1 MICPLAIHVPL
12 VPPVTCAPSS
22 CTPSFL
28 EAQDLKLRGFIRRV
42 QKEPY
47 QRLGSAEEKPGCF
60 TSVNNRSGGQTG
72 NLRKVRRPIQFS
84 WDQFILHNWS
94 LKEFTE
100 LLSIE
105 QYIYI
110 HIYIYTYTYIYNR
123 ISAIFR
129 GVRPWFPVRCPWRQ
143 SVELRF
149 FHQAIDHSSDLHPDT
164 LFWHSI
170 IWKYIWLIY
179 FDILSDFFWYS
190 IWHIFWRSI
199 WHLFWHSF
207 WHVLGSMRAQT
218 RHDSLRPTVTTTW
231 QKTNTRRRKD

>member
-1 MICPLAIHVPL
+1 MAFNDQSMIESGHWNWL
-12 VPPVTCAPSS
+12 TCRDVIPWDFGAFTAFTYIRDKPILF
-22 CTPSFL
+22 P
-28 EAQDLKLRGFIRRV
+28 GFHR
-42 QKEPY
+42 
-47 QRLGSAEEKPGCF
+47 
-60 TSVNNRSGGQTG
+60 
-72 NLRKVRRPIQFS
+72 
-84 WDQFILHNWS
+84 
-94 LKEFTE
+94 
-100 LLSIE
+100 
-105 QYIYI
+105 
-110 HIYIYTYTYIYNR
+110 IYIYR

-129 GVRPWFPVRCPWRQ
+129 GVRPWLPVRCPSRQ

-149 FHQAIDHSSDLHPDT
+149 FPQAIDHSSDLHPDT

>member
-1 MICPLAIHVPL
+1 MGFNQPQWIRDWSSQHVFSSSIRKDLTNKKWHLTINQWSKVDIEIDLPAVMSYHEILGLSPLSP
-12 VPPVTCAPSS
+12 TFETNQS
-22 CTPSFL
+22 CS
-28 EAQDLKLRGFIRRV
+28 QD
-42 QKEPY
+42 
-47 QRLGSAEEKPGCF
+47 S
-60 TSVNNRSGGQTG
+60 
-72 NLRKVRRPIQFS
+72 
-84 WDQFILHNWS
+84 
-94 LKEFTE
+94 TE
-100 LLSIE
+100 
-105 QYIYI
+105 YIY
-110 HIYIYTYTYIYNR
+110 R

-129 GVRPWFPVRCPWRQ
+129 GVRPWLPVRCPSRQ

-149 FHQAIDHSSDLHPDT
+149 FPQAIDHSSDLHPDT